1 MAHHLI
7 ERHRIERASEDWAAF
22 AKFVDPPGEPD
33 RTLDS
38 VPGDVTMNFKLVR
51 TWDLPLPFKLPNG
64 KDKLR
69 MWVIGMEGKPLTF
82 PGPLVRLR
90 EGQTLH
96 ATTSTATGPHTIHWH
111 GLEGSPMN
119 DGVGKHSFEIR
130 GSYTYQFTA
139 REPGFYFYHC
149 HRNTPL
155 HFEMGLYG
163 GLIVDPAQGPGFVR
177 AHNPTGN
184 PATEHVVPYQSE
196 VIWVCGAHDYR
207 WREFSHS
214 HGLHQENALGELDP
228 NDPELFTD
236 VGGGLGDWKPSVFTV
251 SGAVAKNASTV
262 ITDARAMGRAKVG
275 QTTLV
280 RLLNASY
287 AIQEYRLGVDALV
300 IAQDGR
306 AYGVPPFDSYSQPYW
321 IPAGKPF
328 QLTSAMRYDI
338 LIKPT
343 KVGNIPFQVDYWDW
357 VASSLRG
364 SARTQIVVT

>member
-7 ERHRIERASEDWAAF
+7 ERHRVERASEEWAAF
-22 AKFVDPPGEPD
+22 AKFAAPPKEPD
-33 RTLDS
+33 RTLDR
-38 VPGDVTMNFKLVR
+38 VPGDVFVRRKLV
-51 TWDLPLPFKLPNG
+51 TGYDMPLPYTLPDG
-64 KDKLR
+64 KNKLR
-69 MWVIGMEGKPLTF
+69 MWVIADPARAATF
-82 PGPLVRLR
+82 PSPAIRLR
-90 EGQTLH
+90 DGQTLH
-96 ATTSTATGPHTIHWH
+96 AEVSASKGPHTVHWH

-119 DGVGKHSFEIR
+119 DGVGKHSFEIH
-130 GSYTYQFTA
+130 GDYTYQFTA

-163 GLIVDPAQGPGFVR
+163 GLIVDPIQGPGFVR
-177 AHNPTGN
+177 AYNPTGN
-184 PATEHVVPYQSE
+184 PATEHVVAYQSE
-196 VIWVCGAHDYR
+196 VIWVCGAHDHR
-207 WREFSHS
+207 WRDYSHGF
-214 HGLHQENALGELDP
+214 GLHQENALGELDP
-228 NDPELFTD
+228 NDPNLFTD
-236 VGGGLGDWKPSVFTV
+236 MGGGLGDWKPTVFTV

-262 ITDARAMGRAKVG
+262 ITDPRAQGRAKVG

-306 AYGVPPFDSYSQPYW
+306 AYGVPPLGQYSEPFW

-328 QLTSAMRYDI
+328 QLTTAMRYDI

-343 KVGNIPFQVDYWDW
+343 KVGNIPFQVDHWDW

-364 SARTQIVVT
+364 TARTQIVVS